1 LVPKA
6 MPWKRHLAD
15 ISEEFAR
22 HRSLSENG
30 EAAAPASRLRPLET
44 EPETP

>member
-1 LVPKA
+1 MFESLSLLSNFGSEA

-22 HRSLSENG
+22 CGSLSEHG
-30 EAAAPASRLRPLET
+30 QAAAAA
-44 EPETP
+44 